1 MELRRIQA
9 TRGGTFFV
17 TLPKTWAVKN
27 GINRGAIVA
36 ASEASNG
43 RLTIDPRYDLEPTP
57 LEVVIK
63 PSPHLSREVIGKY
76 LLGYDVIRL
85 EAKDRITTEQR
96 EAVKQ
101 ASSRLIGLEIMEEDY
116 AKIVMQCLLEPSAL
130 SPEKI
135 LRREHLIASSM
146 YRDAVTA
153 LIDRDVQ
160 LAKNVVARDNE
171 VDRLYFLLVRI
182 LRTVVQNPSLT
193 EKLKIYPIDCLDYRL
208 TASLIESV
216 ADQSTQI
223 AEDAVRFEDSKLS
236 VESSNALS
244 EIHKVVYDSYD
255 DAVTAFF
262 SRNISIAD
270 SVREKRATVEEL
282 YHNVESVA
290 STLPVGSAQNLISV
304 VSLINRIYDHSVD
317 ISDLTTPR
325 TS

>member
-1 MELRRIQA
+1 
-9 TRGGTFFV
+9 
-17 TLPKTWAVKN
+17 
-27 GINRGAIVA
+27 
-36 ASEASNG
+36 
-43 RLTIDPRYDLEPTP
+43 
-57 LEVVIK
+57 
-63 PSPHLSREVIGKY
+63 
-76 LLGYDVIRL
+76 
-85 EAKDRITTEQR
+85 
-96 EAVKQ
+96 
-101 ASSRLIGLEIMEEDY
+101 MEEDY